1 MIHIFNIFCYYLGV
15 LILFIYIIK
24 IIRWIYKY
32 FILKFNINELKE
44 KYGDGWVI
52 ITGGSSGIGFSFA
65 EQFVKNKYK
74 ILLISSNEQNLIK
87 AKNEL
92 EKKYPNLN
100 KIEILPFDLSIDL
113 TNKKNYDN
121 LDKKISEKIKGEE
134 IAILFNNAGVITRKI
149 FHNFSNDE
157 IKNMLNVNVISVV
170 YLTKIILNYMLKK
183 TKKSLVIGSGSVM
196 GRMRI
201 KTRSIYSST
210 KSFLESFNET
220 LNSEYKDKI
229 DFTTLEI
236 GSTASNMVNFK
247 LPLMIDSNSLSE
259 SSMKFLGKYN
269 FTTGHIKHEIMRI
282 IFWKIPF
289 VKNIIRNSKK
299 QFDH

>member
-1 MIHIFNIFCYYLGV
+1 MFQIFNIFCFYLGFFII
-15 LILFIYIIK
+15 LIHIIK
-24 IIRWIYKY
+24 IIKWVYKY
-32 FILKFNINELKE
+32 FFLKFNVNELKE
-44 KYGDGWVI
+44 KYGNGWVI
-52 ITGGSSGIGFSFA
+52 ITGGSSGIGFSFS
-65 EQFVKNKYK
+65 EEFVKNKYK
-74 ILLISSNEQNLIK
+74 VLLISSNEQKLIK

-92 EKKYPNLN
+92 EKKYPNFNL
-100 KIEILPFDLSIDL
+100 IDYLPFDLSIDL
-113 TNKKNYDN
+113 TNQKNYDD

-134 IAILFNNAGVITRKI
+134 ISILFNNAGVITRKI
-149 FHNFSNDE
+149 FHNFNNDE

-170 YLTKIILNYMLKK
+170 YLTKIIISKMLKK

-201 KTRSIYSST
+201 KTRSIYAST

-220 LNSEYKDKI
+220 LSREYKDKI

-236 GSTASNMVNFK
+236 GSTSSNMVNFK
-247 LPLMIDSNSLSE
+247 LPLMIESKSLSE
-259 SSMKFLGKYN
+259 SSMKFLGKYI

-282 IFWKIPF
+282 LFWKIPF
-289 VKNIIRNSKK
+289 VKYFIRNSKK

>member
-1 MIHIFNIFCYYLGV
+1 MFQIFNIFCFYLGF
-15 LILFIYIIK
+15 LIILIHIIK
-24 IIRWIYKY
+24 LIKWVYKY
-32 FILKFNINELKE
+32 FFLKFNVNELKE
-44 KYGDGWVI
+44 KYGNGWVI
-52 ITGGSSGIGFSFA
+52 ITGGSSGIGFSFS
-65 EQFVKNKYK
+65 EEFVKNKYK
-74 ILLISSNEQNLIK
+74 VLLISSNEQKLIK

-92 EKKYPNLN
+92 EKKYPNFNL
-100 KIEILPFDLSIDL
+100 IDYLPFDLSIDL
-113 TNKKNYDN
+113 TNQKNYDD

-134 IAILFNNAGVITRKI
+134 ISILFNNAGVITRKI
-149 FHNFSNDE
+149 FHNFNNDK

-170 YLTKIILNYMLKK
+170 YLTKIIISKMLKK

-201 KTRSIYSST
+201 KTRSIYAST

-220 LNSEYKDKI
+220 LSREYKDKI

-236 GSTASNMVNFK
+236 GSTSSNMVNFK
-247 LPLMIDSNSLSE
+247 LPLMIESKSLSE
-259 SSMKFLGKYN
+259 SSMKFLGKYI

-282 IFWKIPF
+282 LFWKIPF
-289 VKNIIRNSKK
+289 VKYFIRNSKK